1 MRSKGMRKCKESFIS
16 PEKSTLERGR
26 KPERLYPV
34 PCGRVQPALAEFE
47 NLSILVPFPA
57 SPVA

>member
-1 MRSKGMRKCKESFIS
+1 MRKCKESFIS